1 MSTPNY
7 VIEAVLAY
15 LERGLKEPLA
25 QMFENGIPLHTYPES
40 RDIVARLIRGKPVK
54 SKGRPPLSRD
64 KKARRHSV
72 LVMVAQLHGA
82 GLGVYSGGATNT
94 KETACDIAARHYG
107 FKSGKH
113 VYDEIWT
120 PDKDSENVK
129 MHIEIG
135 RNNPQFLTLFD
146 VD

>member
-1 MSTPNY
+1 VSTPNY
-7 VIEAVLAY
+7 VKEAVLAY
-15 LERGLKEPLA
+15 LERGFKGPLA

-40 RDIVARLIRGKPVK
+40 RKIVAQLIRGEPVK
-54 SKGRPPLSRD
+54 PKGRPTLSRGE
-64 KKARRHSV
+64 KARRYSV

-82 GLGVYSGGATNT
+82 GLGVYSGGATKT
-94 KETACDIAARHYG
+94 KETACDIVARCYG

-120 PDKDSENVK
+120 PKKDSEDVK

>member
-1 MSTPNY
+1 VNTPDY
-7 VIEAVLAY
+7 VNEAILAY

-40 RDIVARLIRGKPVK
+40 RKIIGKLIRGQSVK

-107 FKSGKH
+107 FKSAKH
-113 VYDEIWT
+113 VYDEIWA
-120 PDKDSENVK
+120 PNKDSEDVK
-129 MHIEIG
+129 IHIEIG

>member
-1 MSTPNY
+1 MNTPDY
-7 VIEAVLAY
+7 VNEAILAY

-40 RDIVARLIRGKPVK
+40 RKIIGKLIRGQSVK

-94 KETACDIAARHYG
+94 KETACHIAARHFG
-107 FKSGKH
+107 FKSAKH
-113 VYDEIWT
+113 VYDEIWA
-120 PDKDSENVK
+120 PNKDSEDVK
-129 MHIEIG
+129 IHIEIG